1 MLAFQVLQ
9 AILNILLQL
18 IQILVQGIVYALGFL
33 LIFVGGTGL
42 GRSQTQQ
49 IKGRRWF
56 WQKRNLE
63 QEVRFEDIIGLDEA
77 KQELQQLV
85 DLLRRPEN
93 YRTLGAESP
102 KGILLVG
109 PPGTGKTMLARAI
122 ANEAGVPFFSLV
134 SADFANMFLGV
145 GALRVRQIYR
155 EARRHPQAIVFI
167 DELETLAKARNSG
180 LGNFGGGDSNTLSA
194 FLGELDGF
202 KAQSNVITLGA
213 TNSVEQ
219 IDAAILRPG
228 RLDWQI
234 YIGPPDEADRE
245 KLFTFYLGRI
255 QSDADSLKGAKLAVN
270 FTPAEVRRAVNEAG
284 LIAVREGKAK
294 ISDLHLSAGIDRV
307 SATLERKVGTF
318 VISRPGDVRVA
329 MGDVIGCEEAK
340 SEVQEYVDFLK
351 HPEKFRRIGAKVPR
365 GFLFVGPPG
374 TGKTLL
380 AKAIANTAGVPFY
393 VLSGADFVEVFSG
406 VGASRIRQVY
416 SQARRHRSAI
426 VFIDEIDA
434 LAAKRGGRGDADQ
447 TLNQFLVELD
457 GFGRSNVLTIGAT
470 NRLDTLDPAL
480 LRPGRLDRTVLVPLP
495 DLEAREQLF
504 SHYLNTVQTIP
515 GINCRQLARTTWNL
529 SGAEIAAAVNE
540 ASFIALRNEREQVN
554 QFDLN
559 QGIERI
565 KFGLSSRRK
574 VNAEDRRLVAIH
586 EAGHAIVEH
595 YARPERTLHKLTI
608 VPNLQ
613 GIAGYSWSLGD
624 ENQLS
629 FETREQLLAEI
640 QVLFGG
646 RVAEEEFF
654 GTVTTGAKEDLA
666 RAAQLAHQ
674 FIWELGMG
682 EEFVASLQKE
692 QLADQTRQRLDIQVN
707 TLLVEAKERSRK
719 ILRDHAQEHARL
731 CETLLERE
739 SLYGDEILQV
749 LRLSAFSPESE

>member
-9 AILNILLQL
+9 AILHTLLQL
-18 IQILVQGIVYALGFL
+18 IVILVQGIAYALSFL
-33 LIFVGGTGL
+33 LIFMAGTGL
-42 GRSQTQQ
+42 GRSRTQP
-49 IKGRRWF
+49 IEKKRWF
-56 WQKRNLE
+56 WQKQNLA
-63 QEVRFEDIIGLDEA
+63 QAVTFKDVIGLDEA

-85 DLLRRPEN
+85 DLLRRPGA
-93 YRTLGAESP
+93 YQKMGAELPS
-102 KGILLVG
+102 GILLVG

-145 GALRVRQIYR
+145 GAFRVRQIYR
-155 EARRHPQAIVFI
+155 QARRHPKAIVFI
-167 DELETLAKARNSG
+167 DELEALAKARNSEV
-180 LGNFGGGDSNTLSA
+180 GNFGGDGNTLSA
-194 FLGELDGF
+194 FLEELDGF
-202 KAQSNVITLGA
+202 KVQNNVITLAA

-219 IDAAILRPG
+219 IDTAVLRPG

-245 KLFTFYLGRI
+245 KLFAFYLGRV
-255 QSDADSLKGAKLAVN
+255 QSGADPLKGAKLAVN

-284 LIAVREGKAK
+284 LLAVREGKAK
-294 ISDLHLSAGIDRV
+294 ILDGHLGAGIDRV
-307 SATLERKVGTF
+307 AATLERKVGTF
-318 VISRPGDVRVA
+318 VITRSGDVRVA
-329 MGDVIGCEEAK
+329 MADVIGCEEAK
-340 SEVQEYVDFLK
+340 SEVQEYIDFLK
-351 HPEKFRRIGAKVPR
+351 NPEKYRRIGAKVPR

-393 VLSGADFVEVFSG
+393 ALSGADFVEVYPG
-406 VGASRIRQVY
+406 LGASRIRQVY
-416 SQARRHRSAI
+416 AQARRHRSAI

-434 LAAKRGGRGDADQ
+434 LAAKRGSRGEADR

-504 SHYLNTVQTIP
+504 SYYLSTVQTVS
-515 GINCRQLARTTWNL
+515 GIQCRQLARTTWNL
-529 SGAEIAAAVNE
+529 SGAEIAASVNE
-540 ASFIALRNEREQVN
+540 ASFIALRNNREQVN

-559 QGIERI
+559 QGTERI
-565 KFGLSSRRK
+565 LFGLSSRRR
-574 VNAEDRRLVAIH
+574 VNTEDRRLVAIH

-608 VPNLQ
+608 MPNIE
-613 GIAGYSWSLGD
+613 GFAGYSWSLAD
-624 ENQLS
+624 ENRLS
-629 FETREQLLAEI
+629 FQTREQLLAEI

-666 RAAQLAHQ
+666 RAAQLAEQ

-682 EEFVASLQKE
+682 EELVAGHRRE
-692 QLADQTRQRLDIQVN
+692 QLADQSRERLDGQVN
-707 TLLVEAKERSRK
+707 ALLKEAKEHARK

-731 CETLLERE
+731 SETLLERE
-739 SLYGDEILQV
+739 SLYGEEILQV